1 VTACLE
7 CQVGRHTLCMGRC
20 GCRLA
25 GHGDAAYLQHTL
37 GCAGPDVTV
46 TNGVTRQLL
55 HCRNCGAEVHVDKE
69 RP

>member
-1 VTACLE
+1 MTTCPE

-20 GCRLA
+20 GCRMA
-25 GHGDAAYLQHTL
+25 GHGDAAHLQHTL
-37 GCAGPDVTV
+37 GCVSPDVTV

-55 HCRNCGAEVHVDKE
+55 TCGNCGASVTVMKE